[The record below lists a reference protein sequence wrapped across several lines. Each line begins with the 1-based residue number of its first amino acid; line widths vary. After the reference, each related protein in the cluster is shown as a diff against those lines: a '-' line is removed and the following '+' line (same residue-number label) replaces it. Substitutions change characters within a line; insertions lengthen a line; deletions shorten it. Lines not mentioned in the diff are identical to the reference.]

1 MKGFYINLD
10 SRKDRKDHFEGL
22 KTNYSF
28 LSNIQRFT
36 AIENK
41 DGALGCCYSHINSLT
56 LAMKFNEPYVAIF
69 EDDFTIINNSY
80 FLQFIDEFEN
90 IKDLDVWDVIVLTP
104 RGNTVQDNT
113 IPNFKRITNNQ
124 TTTGYIIK
132 THMLPILINIL
143 NESKQLQIQGV
154 HKDISSIDQYWKQ
167 MQLQY
172 SFYYYKNIFAGQ
184 LVGYSNIEN
193 RYVNYNDRFI
203 KQNLF

>member
-1 MKGFYINLD
+1 MKGLYINLD
-10 SRKDRKDHFEGL
+10 SRKDRKCHFEGL

-41 DGALGCCYSHINSLT
+41 DGALGCCYSHIDSLT

-69 EDDFTIINNSY
+69 ENDFTIINNSY

-132 THMLPILINIL
+132 TAFIPVLIKNLEEAIEIMIRGE
-143 NESKQLQIQGV
+143 N
-154 HKDISSIDQYWKQ
+154 KDICAIDQFWKR
-167 MQLQY
+167 LQKQY
-172 SFYYYKNIFAGQ
+172 NFYYYKHIFGGQ
-184 LVGYSNIEN
+184 LVGWSNNEN
-193 RYVNYNDRFI
+193 RYVDYNERFRN
-203 KQNLF
+203 QHLF